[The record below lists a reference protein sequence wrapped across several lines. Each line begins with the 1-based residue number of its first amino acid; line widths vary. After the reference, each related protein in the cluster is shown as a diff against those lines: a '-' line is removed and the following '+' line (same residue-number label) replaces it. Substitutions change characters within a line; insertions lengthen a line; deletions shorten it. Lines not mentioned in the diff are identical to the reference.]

1 MKLVKLGG
9 SVITYKGRRPR
20 YRGKV
25 VEALAAELAPF
36 RDGLSIVHGGGS
48 FGHPLAQR
56 YGLHQGAKGVDQ
68 MMGFAEVHASM
79 RDLNGRVLEAL
90 RSAGIPSVSVPPPSL
105 LKMEGGK
112 ITSFHGQTFLDHLQ
126 SGLVPVTFGDVV
138 LDGSQG
144 SAIVS
149 GDDLMFHLSRLI
161 DPDIV
166 VFVADVEGIRG
177 VDGSI
182 LPVVGPPLPDLGG
195 PEGIDVTGGLNRKLE
210 AMVQIARLG
219 IRVLLLG
226 GLVPGRLRRALEGR
240 EVPGTV
246 VRA

>member
-36 RDGLSIVHGGGS
+36 RDELCIVHGGGS
-48 FGHPLAQR
+48 FGHPLAHR
-56 YGLHQGAKGVDQ
+56 YGLHEGTEGSDRT
-68 MMGFAEVHASM
+68 MGFALLHASM

-90 RSAGIPSVSVPPPSL
+90 RSMGIHSVSIPPPSL
-105 LKMEGGK
+105 LTMDGGK
-112 ITSFHGQTFLDHLQ
+112 IASFRGQTFLDHLEA
-126 SGLVPVTFGDVV
+126 GLVPVTFGDVV
-138 LDGSQG
+138 LDESQG

-149 GDDLMFHLSRLI
+149 GDDLMFHLSRLL
-161 DPDIV
+161 DPQLVI
-166 VFVADVEGIRG
+166 FVADVEGIRG
-177 VDGSI
+177 ADGSI
-182 LPVVGPPLPDLGG
+182 VPVVSPPLPDLGG

-210 AMVQIARLG
+210 AMLQIARLG
-219 IRVLLLG
+219 TRVLLLS
-226 GLVPGRLRRALEGR
+226 GLVPGRLRAALEGR
-240 EVPGTV
+240 EVPGTI